1 MAIALR
7 ARFECVIFVRGLLFY
22 DCTHKSQLAVLCT
35 HAHAISLVQARDR
48 AIDRANPEHE
58 HPRMVIMLD
67 TIW

>member
-7 ARFECVIFVRGLLFY
+7 ARFECVIVRGLLFY

-35 HAHAISLVQARDR
+35 HAHAILLVQARDR